1 MRANVKDVNN
11 VNKVNKT
18 ESILAITVTLII
30 AGIVA
35 VLAAGCSN
43 DLPVASVLER
53 TRVLGA
59 RVEIASDPGRAE
71 VVPGEAA
78 TVAWIVAGP
87 SAPASLDWA
96 FALCAGSA
104 SGGDCADA
112 AQPIATGS
120 GTPVT
125 AAFTTPDAATLGSD
139 QLPLMVG
146 AVCADGTL
154 GFDPSGQLATCTGA
168 GASGTTV
175 NFVVPV
181 TPDGATP
188 NRHPV
193 LSNDVIQLGGADWD
207 PATAMAAT
215 AGDACDASTG
225 LPVVGAT
232 PAGQDAVKQEIRIVS
247 DGDDRETYTPGDR
260 TTPVLEDLQISNFTT
275 AGKFDS
281 SYAAIFA
288 TDTRP
293 DADTTVK
300 WAPPAAADLRG
311 AGGQVVV
318 FYFVVRDLR
327 GGLDWTSRALCAV
340 AP

>member
-1 MRANVKDVNN
+1 MHAQK
-11 VNKVNKT
+11 
-18 ESILAITVTLII
+18 ESILRPFIIVVAGTII
-30 AGIVA
+30 AIL
-35 VLAAGCSN
+35 LAAGCSN

-59 RVEIASDPGRAE
+59 RVEVASDPGRAE
-71 VVPGEAA
+71 VAPGEAA
-78 TVAWIVAGP
+78 TVAWLVAGP

-96 FALCAGSA
+96 FALCNTATTNTT
-104 SGGDCADA
+104 CADA
-112 AQPIATGS
+112 PQPVATGS
-120 GTPVT
+120 GTPVV
-125 AAFTTPDAATLGSD
+125 AGFTTPDAATLGTEL
-139 QLPLMVG
+139 LPLMIG

-154 GFDPSGQLATCTGA
+154 GFDPGSQLATCSGA

-193 LSNDVIQLGGADWD
+193 LANDVLQLGGVDWD
-207 PATAMAAT
+207 PATATAVA

-225 LPVVGAT
+225 LPVVSAT
-232 PAGQDAVKQEIRIVS
+232 PAGKDAVKQEIRIVS
-247 DGDDRETYTPGDR
+247 DGDDRETYTPAGA
-260 TTPVLEDLQISNFTT
+260 TTAQLEELQISNFTT

-281 SYAAIFA
+281 SYAAIFS

-293 DADTTVK
+293 DADVIVK
-300 WAPPAAADLRG
+300 WAPPAAADVP
-311 AGGQVVV
+311 GGGEVVV